1 MKSKIIFDFQI
12 DTKNLPLREGTAIS
26 NLDGRLWDEIGN
38 DVGRYFGDEA
48 LVRSRIAVESY
59 YLISLSEIGIIR
71 KFTQKE
77 IFTLKNIYKNIDE
90 KLYKRIR
97 NTENLV
103 KHDVV
108 AMSLIFKYVLK
119 QYNILSDIAENW
131 VHWSL
136 TSEDVDN
143 IARTILI
150 KNYINDV
157 YIPNYRA
164 FIEVLL
170 KKIYEFKD
178 IVIPGKTHLQTAT
191 PTLLSKELSVFLN
204 RFSDSLLKISKF
216 KYSAKLMGATGNLSA
231 HKYSYP
237 NINWIKFSND
247 FIKSFGLVPNI
258 FTTQIEPK
266 SNLVELLSQIN
277 LVNSVIIDFSQN
289 SRLMIGFGWLK
300 QTVNNKE
307 TGSSTMPQKVNP
319 IDFENSQ
326 GNALMANWIFE
337 GLCRQLP
344 VSWLQRDLVD
354 KTIQRNFGLPFGHST
369 IALISMKKGLEKSTT
384 DKKKIDS
391 DLYSDWT
398 IISEAV
404 QTYLKSRKV
413 SHAYEMVKNKTRGEK
428 IDKQEFINIIK
439 SLDVSK
445 DIISKL
451 VEIEP
456 KKYIGEGQS
465 IINLAIKKTKKI
477 LK

>member
-1 MKSKIIFDFQI
+1 MKSKIKFDFQI
-12 DTKNLPLREGTAIS
+12 DTKNPSLREGTAIS

-38 DVGRYFGDEA
+38 NVGKYFGDEA

-71 KFTQKE
+71 RFTQKE
-77 IFTLKNIYKNIDE
+77 IFILKNIYKSIDE

-97 NTENLV
+97 NTENSV
-103 KHDVV
+103 KHDIV
-108 AMSLIFKYVLK
+108 AMSLIFKNVLK
-119 QYNILSDIAENW
+119 KYNVLSDIAENW

-136 TSEDVDN
+136 TSEDIDN

-150 KNYINDV
+150 KNYIKNV
-157 YIPNYRA
+157 YIPHYKA
-164 FIEVLL
+164 FIELLL
-170 KKIYEFKD
+170 KKTHEFNGV
-178 IVIPGKTHLQTAT
+178 VIPGKTHLQTAT

-204 RFSDSLLKISKF
+204 RFSDSFLKISKF

-247 FIKSFGLVPNI
+247 FIKSFDLVPNI
-258 FTTQIEPK
+258 FTTQVEPK
-266 SNLVELLSQIN
+266 SNLVELLSLIN
-277 LVNSVIIDFSQN
+277 LVNSIIIDFSQDL
-289 SRLMIGFGWLK
+289 RIMIGFVWLK
-300 QTVNNKE
+300 QSVNNKE

-326 GNALMANWIFE
+326 GNALMANWVLE
-337 GLCRQLP
+337 GLSRQLP
-344 VSWLQRDLVD
+344 ISWLQRDLVD

-369 IALISMKKGLEKSTT
+369 IALISMKKGLEKLTT
-384 DKKKIDS
+384 DKEKIEL
-391 DLYSDWT
+391 DLNSDWT

-404 QTYLKSRKV
+404 QTYLKSKNV
-413 SHAYEMVKNKTRGEK
+413 SNAYEIIKNKTRGKK
-428 IDKQEFINIIK
+428 IGKQEFIKIIK

-445 DIISKL
+445 DIMSKL
-451 VEIEP
+451 IDIEP
-456 KKYIGEGQS
+456 KKYIGEGES
-465 IINLAIKKTKKI
+465 IVNIAVKKTKKI